1 MSDKPKVLV
10 AMSGGVD
17 SAVSAYLLREAGYEV
32 GAAFMKNYVSTDASC
47 TTKADRDSAL
57 AVFSYLGLKEF
68 AIFDFQEEYKRA
80 VMDKMY
86 AGYAAGIT
94 PNPDVLCNTHVKF
107 GVFLDKALARGW
119 DMVATGH
126 YARVQRGDDGKF
138 QLLKGVDDNKDQSYF
153 LAGLNQAQ
161 LSRALF
167 PVGGIPKPEV
177 RKIALAAGLPNA
189 VRADS
194 QGLCFVGKVD
204 MGDFL
209 SKKIDHQPGDI
220 VDTAGKVL
228 GRHEGAFSY
237 TIGQRRG
244 IKIGGGPALFVVS
257 KDVQRNIIVVGTGDD
272 LALYSRRLIAKDPHW
287 VSGAVALPFRGT
299 AKIRYRQDDQNVEV
313 RALSDGRWE
322 ATFDVPQRAVSPG
335 QVIALYRGD
344 ELVASA
350 IIESGGTSGDGDSPS
365 VSA

>member
-17 SAVSAYLLREAGYEV
+17 SAVSAYLLREQGYDV
-32 GAAFMKNYVSTDASC
+32 GVAFMKNWVTSDASC

-57 AVFSYLGLKEF
+57 AAFSYLGLKEF
-68 AIFDFQEEYKRA
+68 CIFDFQEEYRRA
-80 VMDKMY
+80 VVDRLY

-107 GVFLDKALARGW
+107 GAFLDRALARGW
-119 DMVATGH
+119 DLVATGH
-126 YARVQRGDDGKF
+126 YARVQRDDLGGF
-138 QLLKGVDDNKDQSYF
+138 HLLKGVDGNKDQTYF

-177 RKIALAAGLPNA
+177 RKIAEAAGLPNA
-189 VRADS
+189 KRPDS

-204 MGDFL
+204 IGDFL
-209 SKKIDHQPGDI
+209 SKKIERHPGDI
-220 VDTAGKVL
+220 LDTTGKVL
-228 GRHEGAFSY
+228 GRHGGAFAY

-257 KDVQRNIIVVGTGDD
+257 KDVQNNTITVGTADD
-272 LALYSRRLIAKDPHW
+272 LALYSRRLVAQDGHW
-287 VSGAVALPFRGT
+287 ISGSPRPSFSGH
-299 AKIRYRQDDQNVEV
+299 AKIRYRQDDQAVQV
-313 RALSDGRWE
+313 RVLDDGRWE

-335 QVIALYRGD
+335 QVIALYDGD
-344 ELVASA
+344 ELVGSA
-350 IIESGGTSGDGDSPS
+350 VIASGGMSNESDVATS
-365 VSA
+365 